1 MDNKNNNKYMKDL
14 FALLLGGG
22 DMFTQSNGSSMEF
35 PKDNDPNWSKTVET
49 SETKS
54 HIIKKETWISKDGS
68 CHMERFS
75 TEIKKSVDVGRL
87 KRQLKK
93 AIDMED
99 YEKAAELR
107 DKIKTIEK

>member
-1 MDNKNNNKYMKDL
+1 MDNKNNNEYMKDL

-54 HIIKKETWISKDGS
+54 HIIKKEVWISKDGS

-75 TEIKKSVDVGRL
+75 TEIKKRVDVGRL
-87 KRQLKK
+87 KRQLKQ
-93 AIDMED
+93 AIDVED
-99 YEKAAELR
+99 YEKAAEIR
-107 DKIKTIEK
+107 DKIKDAEK

>member
-1 MDNKNNNKYMKDL
+1 MDNKNNKHMKDL

-22 DMFTQSNGSSMEF
+22 NMFTQSNGSSMEF
-35 PKDNDPNWSKTVET
+35 PKDNDPNWSKTIET

-54 HIIKKETWISKDGS
+54 HIIKTEVWISKDGG
-68 CHMERFS
+68 CRMERFS
-75 TEIKKSVDVGRL
+75 TEIKKSIDVGRL

-93 AIDMED
+93 AVDMED

-107 DKIKTIEK
+107 DKIKSAEK

>member
-35 PKDNDPNWSKTVET
+35 PKDDDPNWSKTVET

-75 TEIKKSVDVGRL
+75 TEIKEQVNVGKL
-87 KRQLKK
+87 KLLLKK
-93 AIDMED
+93 AVDSED
-99 YEKAAELR
+99 YEAAAKLR